1 MKTLQGYLVFSIEN
15 NCWIVKDSLNYGIFA
30 CNVLLYYVAM
40 QPWLWGP
47 GPMHML
53 PPGRQPDNPLHHC
66 THIIYCSMNISLFLW
81 QSEPVLYSICMHE
94 MCIGAF
100 LGRAIL
106 IFTVYCFNISTTMSN
121 QGHKTLRH
129 CKDKTHSFH
138 ISMIISYLFWK
149 SEFPHFNDSW

>member
-1 MKTLQGYLVFSIEN
+1 MKHLHMKTLQGYLVFSIEN

-66 THIIYCSMNISLFLW
+66 THIMYCLMNISLFLW
-81 QSEPVLYSICMHE
+81 QSEPVLNFLCKHD
-94 MCIGAF
+94 MCIF
-100 LGRAIL
+100 FIFKLLCQIRATKPYAIVKTERI
-106 IFTVYCFNISTTMSN
+106 IFIFQWSFPISSEN
-121 QGHKTLRH
+121 Q
-129 CKDKTHSFH
+129 SFH
-138 ISMIISYLFWK
+138 TSSILS
-149 SEFPHFNDSW
+149 